1 MSGVRAVMVAII
13 VLMTVAFGFASY
25 RSSEAATLSGTW
37 SLYQRANTTSFVSGA
52 AGSATSPGIGYEI
65 VSLDA
70 KGLAAGLSTYVYGG
84 ADLPPAKGG
93 PMVKIVDCTA
103 SFTPTDMRVKV
114 DGGYPYA
121 GCVFFLGVTNT
132 GATPLAVNL
141 GGLTAEATVT
151 CPVGHPNCRATD
163 FDVLAGGTNDATIRA
178 NCRAFDSAG
187 VAADSKILVG
197 DGNIFKQALTYTIP
211 PGITWSCPLFLVI
224 LQPASENTTYTIV
237 ITPPTIERPPTDVL
251 PTPTPPPPGVA
262 STSVPPAPS
271 VAPPTGATV
280 VAGTSVV
287 PPAPTATPI
296 DAAAGA
302 RTPGPVTTPA
312 APGTGTGLRV
322 QRSPATGVQLLPAI
336 LILFGLGLALFVA
349 WPKRR

>member
-1 MSGVRAVMVAII
+1 MSRIRTGTVAII
-13 VLMTVAFGFASY
+13 VLMSVAFGFASY
-25 RSSEAATLSGTW
+25 RGSEAATLSGTW

-52 AGSATSPGIGYEI
+52 AGSPTSPGIGYEI

-70 KGLAAGLSTYVYGG
+70 TGLAVGLAAYVYGG
-84 ADLPPAKGG
+84 PDLSPAKGG

-103 SFTPTDMRVKV
+103 SFTPTDMRVKL

-132 GATPLAVNL
+132 GTTPLAVNL

-151 CPVGHPNCRATD
+151 CPAGRTRCQDTD

-178 NCRAFDSAG
+178 NCRAFDATG
-187 VAADSKILVG
+187 AAADSRILVG
-197 DGNIFKQALTYTIP
+197 EPTIFRQALTYTIP
-211 PGITWSCPLFLVI
+211 PGVTWSCPLFLVI
-224 LQPASENTTYTIV
+224 LQPALENATYTIV
-237 ITPPTIERPPTDVL
+237 ITPPTIERPGEVL
-251 PTPTPPPPGVA
+251 ETPPQ
-262 STSVPPAPS
+262 PPA
-271 VAPPTGATV
+271 VAPTTVPTAIPTTVATI
-280 VAGTSVV
+280 VAGARVAPS
-287 PPAPTATPI
+287 PTATATPL

-302 RTPGPVTTPA
+302 RTPGPAATPA

-322 QRSPATGVQLLPAI
+322 ERTPANGLPMLPA
-336 LILFGLGLALFVA
+336 LLMLVGLGLALFVA